1 MYEVNFHKMKV
12 IQTRFSITF
21 LIIIVQNIT
30 NYKESINIFFARY
43 INFIESFFLNVI
55 DESEI
60 SNKIPG

>member
-1 MYEVNFHKMKV
+1 MYEVNFHEMKV

-43 INFIESFFLNVI
+43 INFIESFF
-55 DESEI
+55 
-60 SNKIPG
+60 